1 MHRATQVGS
10 FWPIPSPRAYGHGPC
25 TATPSSPETLA
36 RPCPHEEFQGPG
48 ASSVVPK
55 RALSRTV
62 IPTARSE
69 VAVNGHHAL
78 NGSNSDRQHGF
89 LI

>member
-1 MHRATQVGS
+1 
-10 FWPIPSPRAYGHGPC
+10 
-25 TATPSSPETLA
+25 
-36 RPCPHEEFQGPG
+36 
-48 ASSVVPK
+48 VVPK